1 MENDINEMFIF
12 IQSFLSNPVH
22 FLFLG
27 PFLFLWLPPS
37 LLVLQSKYWS
47 INLVST
53 SPKAWRFLQGT
64 SCHLWE
70 VPRLTTFS
78 WTRREFITLFVFII
92 VFYGTDNVSEYNLA
106 YSPHSKCMWGMCM
119 IYIYIYLGYIVNPT
133 KHCYGIEQCYVSLS
147 LPPLSPWL
155 LQTEMH
161 SRIALNFLMLQNR
174 LT

>member
-1 MENDINEMFIF
+1 MENDINDMFIF

-22 FLFLG
+22 FLFLR

-53 SPKAWRFLQGT
+53 SHKAWRFLQGT

-106 YSPHSKCMWGMCM
+106 YSPHSNYMWGMCI
-119 IYIYIYLGYIVNPT
+119 IYIYISWVYCQSHKTLLWNWTMLCIPQLATLVSMTPT
-133 KHCYGIEQCYVSLS
+133 N
-147 LPPLSPWL
+147 WN
-155 LQTEMH
+155 
-161 SRIALNFLMLQNR
+161 ALENR
-174 LT
+174 P